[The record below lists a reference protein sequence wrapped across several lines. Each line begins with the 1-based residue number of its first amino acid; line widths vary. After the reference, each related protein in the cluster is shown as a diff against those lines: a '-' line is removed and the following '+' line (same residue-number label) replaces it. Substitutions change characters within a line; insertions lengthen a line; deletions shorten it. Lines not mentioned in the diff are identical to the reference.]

1 MRKPCRPRHRYR
13 GTLHADGCPG
23 PRRGIDPA
31 ESWFHWHVVCRRCR
45 FEWMQVMFFDVRAY
59 EVVA

>member
-13 GTLHADGCPG
+13 GTLHAEGCP
-23 PRRGIDPA
+23 A
-31 ESWFHWHVVCRRCR
+31 EVWFHWHVICRGCR
-45 FEWMQVMFFDVRAY
+45 GAWMQVMFFDVRPF

>member
-13 GTLHADGCPG
+13 GTLHAEGCPS
-23 PRRGIDPA
+23 
-31 ESWFHWHVVCRRCR
+31 ESWFHWHVICRRCR
-45 FEWMQVMFFDVRAY
+45 FEWMQVMFFDVRPF